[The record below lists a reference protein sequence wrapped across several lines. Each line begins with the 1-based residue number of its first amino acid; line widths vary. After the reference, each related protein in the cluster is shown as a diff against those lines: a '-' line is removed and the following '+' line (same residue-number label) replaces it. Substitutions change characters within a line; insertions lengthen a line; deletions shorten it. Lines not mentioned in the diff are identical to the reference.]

1 MAAAKAANALSFIDT
16 APDGFET
23 RVRPC
28 GVLQLDCMHDC

>member
-23 RVRPC
+23 RVRPAH
-28 GVLQLDCMHDC
+28 GTA